1 MFNTTMKVM
10 TTHEDY
16 KNKTY
21 RVTCEDKY
29 RVIYSFISK
38 EDFPYNVY
46 INVSFREYEETNREY
61 YNNYSNKEYEITAV
75 KIIKLYINDN
85 NILVD
90 KNNKVV
96 KGGYIYDV
104 EKEIGAKEEL
114 ERLENKYDS
123 KNTFLLNS
131 DSISDSYYKRKKFEL
146 DKLEFQIKRLKQYY
160 NI

>member
-1 MFNTTMKVM
+1 MRIFV
-10 TTHEDY
+10 Y
-16 KNKTY
+16 KN
-21 RVTCEDKY
+21 
-29 RVIYSFISK
+29 FQL
-38 EDFPYNVY
+38 
-46 INVSFREYEETNREY
+46 
-61 YNNYSNKEYEITAV
+61 

-96 KGGYIYDV
+96 KGGYIYNI
-104 EKEIGAKEEL
+104 EKEIGAKEDL
-114 ERLENKYDS
+114 EKLENKYDS

>member
-10 TTHEDY
+10 TTYEDY

-21 RVTCEDKY
+21 RVICEDKY
-29 RVIYSFISK
+29 GVVYSFISK
-38 EDFPYNVY
+38 EDFPFNIY
-46 INVSFREYEETNREY
+46 INVCFETYEESNREY

-96 KGGYIYDV
+96 KGGYIYNI
-104 EKEIGAKEEL
+104 EKEIGDKEDL

-146 DKLEFQIKRLKQYY
+146 DKLEFQIKSLKQYY